1 MGFGLEGAAL
11 GALYSAYIG
20 AATTAAT
27 TLNSRAEG
35 QKSQNRVKTSE
46 EEAKVADVANRRRAG
61 EETREAEADAPDP
74 TAILQA
80 EQDPEGAMGRARLG
94 GVNADQL
101 RLGMNALL
109 GEGGGYA

>member
-1 MGFGLEGAAL
+1 MAFGLEGAAL

-35 QKSQNRVKTSE
+35 KRAQSRARTKE
-46 EEAKVADVANRRRAG
+46 DEAKVAGLAEKRKAKEDLRD
-61 EETREAEADAPDP
+61 AEADAPDP